1 MEPEISEVAQ
11 LVVSTRVWLLSG
23 WLRWGE
29 IKIVRG
35 GHVTVLEG
43 SLTFLLEPR

>member
-1 MEPEISEVAQ
+1 MGMAV
-11 LVVSTRVWLLSG
+11 G
-23 WLRWGE
+23 WVGLRWGE

-35 GHVTVLEG
+35 GDVMVLEG